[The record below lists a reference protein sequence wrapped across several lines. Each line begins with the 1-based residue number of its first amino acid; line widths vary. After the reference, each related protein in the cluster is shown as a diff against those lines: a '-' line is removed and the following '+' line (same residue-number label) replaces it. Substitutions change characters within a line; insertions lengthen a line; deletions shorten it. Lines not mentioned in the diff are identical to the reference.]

1 MNASNPKHVVLMHVM
16 EERILRGD
24 YDIRELPTEQ
34 GLASEAAVSRRTA
47 RRALL
52 QLMEKGLLIRK
63 PYGRV
68 EVNRAAVRLSGA
80 VRLAFLSPSFS
91 SADFDLWRFA
101 VTRAA
106 LAREA
111 QVRMVEF
118 IHWNDP
124 VIPQTLASFD
134 GVFLVPSSETIPE
147 AILNRFSLAKNL
159 IVLDGDLT
167 AYGVP
172 SIELMRPAFLDLLAD
187 HLYSLGHRRI
197 ACLNTQPHDDVIK
210 RRIEQW
216 IFWQKVHGIEGQF
229 IDEPVEP
236 YGDTISKA
244 YEAIGHGLDSGQ
256 FNATGVVCLTGA
268 AAVGAARSLHDHGK
282 RVCRDVS
289 VCALTG
295 DATARYMMPSHTA
308 VRLPDPTRYITICI
322 EWLARLG
329 EPWVGPLLIQPSNI
343 SLFKGESTGPAPE

>member
-1 MNASNPKHVVLMHVM
+1 MSVSSLKHVVLMEVL
-16 EERILRGD
+16 EQRILRGD
-24 YDIRELPTEQ
+24 YVIRDLPTEE

-52 QLMEKGLLIRK
+52 QLMDKGLLVRK

-68 EVNRAAVRLSGA
+68 EVNRSSARFSGRLR
-80 VRLAFLSPSFS
+80 VAFLSPSFS
-91 SADFDLWRFA
+91 SADFDAWRFA

-106 LAREA
+106 NELEA

-134 GVFLVPSSETIPE
+134 GVFLVPSSETIPKV
-147 AILNRFSLAKNL
+147 ILERFGQAKNL

-187 HLYSLGHRRI
+187 HLYGLGHRRI

-216 IFWQKVHGIEGQF
+216 MFWQRLHGIDGPL

-236 YGDTISKA
+236 YGDTGSKA
-244 YEAIGHGLDSGQ
+244 YEVLGRLLDAGE
-256 FNATGVVCLTGA
+256 FHATGLVCLTGFA
-268 AAVGAARSLHDHGK
+268 AIGAMRSLHDHGK
-282 RVCRDVS
+282 HVCRDVS

-295 DATARYMMPSHTA
+295 DVTARYMMPSHTA
-308 VRLPDPTRYITICI
+308 VRLPDPTRYISVCI